1 MPSASPHRADPRHSA
16 DPRPPAEPSRLLTA
30 YAVPGIGRVRPG
42 TDLGR
47 EIGGA
52 ITASGLDLKDGD
64 VVVVASKVVAKAEG
78 SVATAQTRAEVEQL
92 IDAHSHHTVARRRY
106 ASGVTVSVVR
116 THSGTVQAAAGL
128 DQSNTEADT
137 DVILHP
143 RDPDASAAA
152 LLASLSERFQ
162 VRLGVIVSD
171 STSRPWRVGVFD
183 FALGCAGI
191 NPLDSQQ
198 GLPDDTGRT
207 QHITVRAVADS
218 ISQAA
223 DLVKGSARG
232 RPVAIVRGVG
242 DALTRPAA
250 ASAAASATSAVAG
263 PVRATGPGAVPLTR
277 PLADDWFRTGHVEA
291 AWTAL
296 GVDPAD
302 PALAPPSGDGAD
314 DILTRTSR
322 ALAVAR
328 AGEPRTP
335 GQAGWRLSVTGSGS
349 SIRIR
354 PRPGFAPPESSGHPL
369 VEAAVGLGSLVE
381 RIATSLAAEDLR
393 CDTAWLWDETGA
405 PGGADI
411 RIELDL
417 MTRS

>member
-1 MPSASPHRADPRHSA
+1 MPPASHHRADPRSRG
-16 DPRPPAEPSRLLTA
+16 DRRPPAEPSRLLTA

-78 SVATAQTRAEVEQL
+78 SVATAGSRAEVEQL
-92 IDAHSHHTVARRRY
+92 VDAHTHHTVARRRY

-116 THSGTVQAAAGL
+116 TAAGTVQAAAGL
-128 DQSNTEADT
+128 DQSNTDEDT
-137 DVILHP
+137 DVVLHP

-152 LLASLSERFQ
+152 LLASLTERFQ

-191 NPLDSQQ
+191 DPLDSQR
-198 GLPDDTGRT
+198 GLPDDSGRI
-207 QHITVRAVADS
+207 QQITVRAVADS
-218 ISQAA
+218 ITQAA
-223 DLVKGSARG
+223 DLVKGAARG

-242 DALTRPAA
+242 DALVRPGASTAAGA
-250 ASAAASATSAVAG
+250 AS
-263 PVRATGPGAVPLTR
+263 LTR
-277 PLADDWFRTGHVEA
+277 PLEDDWFRTGHVEA

-296 GVDPAD
+296 GVDPTD
-302 PALAPPSGDGAD
+302 PALTPPSGDGAD
-314 DILTRTSR
+314 DILTRTTR

-328 AGEPRTP
+328 AGDPRTP

-354 PRPGFAPPESSGHPL
+354 PRPGFAPSEASGHPL
-369 VEAAVGLGSLVE
+369 VEAAVGLGALVE

-393 CDTAWLWDETGA
+393 CDTAWLWDDSGA

>member
-1 MPSASPHRADPRHSA
+1 MPPASHPRADPRPHA
-16 DPRPPAEPSRLLTA
+16 DRRPPAEPSRLLTA
-30 YAVPGIGRVRPG
+30 FAVPGIGRVRPG

-64 VVVVASKVVAKAEG
+64 VLVVASKVVAKAEG
-78 SVATAQTRAEVEQL
+78 SVATARTRADVEQL
-92 IDAHSHHTVARRRY
+92 VDAHTHHTVARRRY
-106 ASGVTVSVVR
+106 GSGVTVSVVR
-116 THSGTVQAAAGL
+116 TRSGTVQAAAGL
-128 DQSNTEADT
+128 DQSNTDADT

-152 LLASLSERFQ
+152 LLASLTERFQ
-162 VRLGVIVSD
+162 VRLGIIVSD

-191 NPLDSQQ
+191 DPLDSQR
-198 GLPDDTGRT
+198 GLPDDSGRT
-207 QHITVRAVADS
+207 QQITVRAVADS
-218 ISQAA
+218 ITQAA
-223 DLVKGSARG
+223 DLVKGAARG

-242 DALTRPAA
+242 EVLTRRDTATAAGSGAAALTRP
-250 ASAAASATSAVAG
+250 
-263 PVRATGPGAVPLTR
+263 LE
-277 PLADDWFRTGHVEA
+277 DDWFRTGHVEA
-291 AWTAL
+291 AWNAL

-302 PALAPPSGDGAD
+302 PALTPPSGDGAD
-314 DILTRTSR
+314 DILTRTTR

-328 AGEPRTP
+328 AGDPRTP

-354 PRPGFAPPESSGHPL
+354 PRPGFAPSEVSGHPL
-369 VEAAVGLGSLVE
+369 VEAAVGLGALVE

-393 CDTAWLWDETGA
+393 CDTAWLWDDTGA

>member
-1 MPSASPHRADPRHSA
+1 MPSASSRSAEPRPGA

-42 TDLGR
+42 MDLGR

-116 THSGTVQAAAGL
+116 TRAGTVQAAAGL
-128 DQSNTEADT
+128 DRSNTDAAT

-143 RDPDASAAA
+143 RDADASAAA
-152 LLASLSERFQ
+152 LLASLTERFQ

-191 NPLDSQQ
+191 DPLDSQQ
-198 GLPDDTGRT
+198 GLPDDSGRT

-218 ISQAA
+218 ITQAA
-223 DLVKGSARG
+223 DLVKGSARS

-242 DALTRPAA
+242 DAVTL
-250 ASAAASATSAVAG
+250 SAATAS
-263 PVRATGPGAVPLTR
+263 GPGATALTR
-277 PLADDWFRTGHVEA
+277 PLDDDWFRTGHVEA

-302 PALAPPSGDGAD
+302 PALTPPSGDGAD
-314 DILTRTSR
+314 DILTRTTR

-328 AGEPRTP
+328 AGAPRTP
-335 GQAGWRLSVTGSGS
+335 GQAGWRMSVTGSGS

-354 PRPGFAPPESSGHPL
+354 PRPGFAPSESSGHPL

-393 CDTAWLWDETGA
+393 CDTAWLWDDTGA

-417 MTRS
+417 TTRS